1 LRGAAEHLACDVATE
16 VEPPAQAAI
25 RPEFFVLP
33 PSSASRAGARVLV
46 AKVLF
51 LSREAVARAILD
63 TVRANGLTEDTHIR
77 ITVTRSDAPSTGMG
91 QKPDRSACGLA
102 PISASEKA

>member
-1 LRGAAEHLACDVATE
+1 
-16 VEPPAQAAI
+16 
-25 RPEFFVLP
+25 
-33 PSSASRAGARVLV
+33 LV

-77 ITVTRSDAPSTGMG
+77 ITVTRSDAPSTGMDPRICAKTPATVVG
-91 QKPDRSACGLA
+91 IVEPKKPPRPKSGIRLA
-102 PISASEKA
+102 TSSVRRTPAQ